1 MILARGTLWRVEQNG
16 DQIVVDLQKP
26 SIPDELREIRD
37 ARFDV
42 PLARWNLVIKNVHSD
57 RKLLGGILL
66 DFAKDKERV
75 NLVVASDRLLVELRR
90 CLVDATVALLEEE
103 SLALQPVVPSEGES

>member
-1 MILARGTLWRVEQNG
+1 MILARGTLWRVELAGEQV
-16 DQIVVDLQKP
+16 VVDLHKA
-26 SIPDELREIRD
+26 SIPDELREMRD

-42 PLARWNLVIKNVHSD
+42 PLARWNLLIKNVHSD

-75 NLVVASDRLLVELRR
+75 SLVVTSDRLLVELRR
-90 CLVDATVALLEEE
+90 CLIDATLALLEEE
-103 SLALQPVVPSEGES
+103 RLALHPVVPKEGEA